1 VSRSTPA
8 WLVHRRPDV
17 RFDWA
22 FIAYWALT
30 GVFIG
35 LGLLALRAQL
45 NRYVPEP
52 ANLFSDASLYLSA
65 TQTWVSGG
73 NPWAVTSTG
82 GIAFAA
88 PPPALLL
95 SVPLL
100 PFGPDA
106 ARAFWAVADVVGWLI
121 VIRRLGLGPW
131 WLLFPPFLEALFP
144 GNPDPALAGLVLVGG
159 AWLTAF
165 VKPYS
170 VPAILADGR
179 WRQVL
184 VAAALGVGSLLVLPW
199 AMFVA
204 QLPAV
209 RDALEAQAPDLNA
222 WGNPV
227 LMVLVVVALAVLG
240 IRTALRLVVP
250 TLWPS
255 GQLHYSVFSARAG
268 ADSAALAVALAAPAL
283 TAQLVVV
290 YAAFVLTRR
299 VVGTRTFDRSAAAG
313 PTVRVGPGVDSN
325 DD

>member
-1 VSRSTPA
+1 
-8 WLVHRRPDV
+8 
-17 RFDWA
+17 
-22 FIAYWALT
+22 
-30 GVFIG
+30 
-35 LGLLALRAQL
+35 
-45 NRYVPEP
+45 
-52 ANLFSDASLYLSA
+52 
-65 TQTWVSGG
+65 
-73 NPWAVTSTG
+73 
-82 GIAFAA
+82 
-88 PPPALLL
+88 
-95 SVPLL
+95 
-100 PFGPDA
+100 
-106 ARAFWAVADVVGWLI
+106 
-121 VIRRLGLGPW
+121 
-131 WLLFPPFLEALFP
+131 
-144 GNPDPALAGLVLVGG
+144 VGG

-170 VPAILADGR
+170 IPAILADGR

-184 VAAALGVGSLLVLPW
+184 VAAALGVASLLVLPW
-199 AMFVA
+199 GMFVA

-250 TLWPS
+250 TLWPN

-268 ADSAALAVALAAPAL
+268 ADSAALAAALAAPAL

-290 YAAFVLTRR
+290 YAAFVLARR

>member
-1 VSRSTPA
+1 MSRAEPV
-8 WLVHRRPDV
+8 WLKRKRPGV
-17 RFDWA
+17 RFDWE
-22 FIAYWALT
+22 FVTYWALT

-35 LGLLALRAQL
+35 LGLLSLRAEL
-45 NRYVPEP
+45 NRYIPDP
-52 ANLFSDASLYLSA
+52 ANLFSDASLYQVA

-73 NPWAVTSTG
+73 NPWAVTSSD

-95 SVPLL
+95 GVPLL

-106 ARAFWAVADVVGWLI
+106 ARAFWAVADVVGWI
-121 VIRRLGLGPW
+121 VVIRRLGLGPW

-144 GNPDPALAGLVLVGG
+144 GNPDPALAGLMLVGG
-159 AWLTAF
+159 AWFTAF
-165 VKPYS
+165 TKPYS
-170 VPAILADGR
+170 IPSILADGR
-179 WRQVL
+179 WRHVV

-199 AMFVA
+199 GMFVA

-227 LMVLVVVALAVLG
+227 LMVLVVVALAILG

-250 TLWPS
+250 TLWPN
-255 GQLHYSVFSARAG
+255 GQLHYSVFSAAAG

-283 TAQLVVV
+283 TAQLVVA
-290 YAAFVLTRR
+290 YAAFVLARR
-299 VVGTRTFDRSAAAG
+299 VAGPRTFDRSATAG

-325 DD
+325 HD